1 MKIITKP
8 KLWGNSLGFIIP
20 SEIVKKEGITLDTNI
35 TIEIRKENPLREVF
49 GSLKNWNI
57 NSQEIK
63 DELRKEEEKSEERK
77 WKK

>member
-20 SEIVKKEGITLDTNI
+20 KEIVKKEGITLDTNVMI
-35 TIEIRKENPLREVF
+35 EIKKENPLKELFGSLREWKIDAQKVKDEIRKEE
-49 GSLKNWNI
+49 
-57 NSQEIK
+57 
-63 DELRKEEEKSEERK
+63 DEADKRK